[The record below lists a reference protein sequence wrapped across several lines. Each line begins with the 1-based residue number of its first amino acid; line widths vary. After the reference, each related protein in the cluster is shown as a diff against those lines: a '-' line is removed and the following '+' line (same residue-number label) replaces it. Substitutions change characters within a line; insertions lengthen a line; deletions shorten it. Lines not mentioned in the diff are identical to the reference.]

1 MDASGSVLAARWRAR
16 AGGAATI
23 DDLTPGA
30 LAARLTSGRE
40 MQAPHLDLIDKAFAD
55 IEAGQ
60 IDRVA
65 IFCPPRHGKSRRAAR
80 WAPLWWLA
88 RHPDKRVVIASYGAS
103 LAEEHGRWIR
113 DQIAD
118 TPELGI
124 ALRGGSRAADRLDL
138 AGHQGGLVAVGVG
151 GGLTGK
157 GADLLIVDDPVANR
171 EDADSPTM
179 RRKTW
184 EWWTE
189 VALTRLHPG
198 AAVVLIQTRWHEHDL
213 GGLVLNQQLEPDST
227 EKWRVINL
235 PAFAEAGDLLGREI
249 DAPLWPARYG
259 RDELER
265 TKAAIGGRAWTAL
278 YQQRPAPPDGA
289 VFRRGWLRYLRPAA
303 FGPLGMCAVF
313 VDPATTANADSDDTG
328 IVVGAKGTGEHAD
341 DVLVLADRTVHATPA
356 AWGEAAC
363 VAAVQFGAQALVVE
377 DNQGGQMCS
386 FVLRSAW
393 TRLEAQGRTQGRS
406 MPAIVRVRSRDGKR
420 TRAEPVAA
428 LYEAGRVLHAAEFAD
443 LEGQMLGWA
452 GGGDSP
458 DRLDAVV
465 GVVSWLLRL
474 GKRAGATGRIV
485 DRRLAAR

>member
-16 AGGAATI
+16 SGGAATI
-23 DDLTPGA
+23 DDPTPGA

-40 MQAPHLDLIDKAFAD
+40 MQAPHLDLIGDVFVD
-55 IEAGQ
+55 IEAGRC
-60 IDRVA
+60 DRVMILA
-65 IFCPPRHGKSRRAAR
+65 PPRHGKSRRAAR
-80 WAPLWWLA
+80 WSPLWWLA
-88 RHPDKRVVIASYGAS
+88 RNPDRRLVLASYASS

-113 DQIAD
+113 DQIAGD
-118 TPELGI
+118 VIPGLR
-124 ALRGGSRAADRLDL
+124 LRGGSRAADHLDL
-138 AGHQGGLVAVGVG
+138 AAHDGGMVAVGVG

-157 GADLLIVDDPVANR
+157 GADMLIIDDPVKDR
-171 EDADSPTM
+171 EEADSETM

-184 EWWTE
+184 EWYTD

-198 AAVVLIQTRWHEHDL
+198 AAIVLIMTRWHEDDL
-213 GGLVLNQQLEPDST
+213 GGRVFAQAGNR
-227 EKWRVINL
+227 WRVIRL
-235 PAFAEAGDLLGREI
+235 PALAEADDPLGREL
-249 DAPLWPARYG
+249 DAPLWPERY
-259 RDELER
+259 D
-265 TKAAIGGRAWTAL
+265 AAALAQIRAEVGGRTWNAL
-278 YQQRPAPPDGA
+278 YQQRPAAPDGA
-289 VFRRGWLRYLRPAA
+289 VFRRGWLRYLRPSL

-393 TRLEAQGRTQGRS
+393 TRLEAQVRTQGRS